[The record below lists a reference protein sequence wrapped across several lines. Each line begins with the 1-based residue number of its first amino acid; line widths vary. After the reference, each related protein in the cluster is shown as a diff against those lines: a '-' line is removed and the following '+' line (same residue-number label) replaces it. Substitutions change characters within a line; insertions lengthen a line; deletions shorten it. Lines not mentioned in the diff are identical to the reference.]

1 MRILTAVLCAF
12 LPALIIGRP
21 NAGGSCADLSKLTLP
36 NVKVTMAESVE
47 APPAFCRVAATLTP
61 TSDSDIRMEVWLPAT
76 GWRAYHGDGTVAGN
90 HLNHVHLS
98 VQ

>member
-1 MRILTAVLCAF
+1 VLYV
-12 LPALIIGRP
+12 IWYNQI
-21 NAGGSCADLSKLTLP
+21 
-36 NVKVTMAESVE
+36 
-47 APPAFCRVAATLTP
+47 
-61 TSDSDIRMEVWLPAT
+61 WLPAT